1 MSAQAQADLAAATGA
16 AEDHVHGRFRGTVR
30 ADNDSLKFLTWQ
42 FHRCP
47 RWLLPPLLEA
57 LESPVGRHP
66 FVWHHANRQLIYQ
79 SIGRIARDDPEDHDV
94 IAATLAHLIGLPNGS
109 WNRDSF
115 ACAGFLLSRTDTAPG
130 LLDPDRIRRIAV
142 ECVRGNK
149 AAIGGGYTTSYLHVP
164 IVLVGLLR
172 HRRHD
177 PWTLVAGQDR
187 LADDLLSSTEAVI
200 DDMRRRFLRDD
211 RVGRYR
217 AILAEVCDWLRGE
230 GRNPD
235 ILIDLSNL
243 AGG

>member
-1 MSAQAQADLAAATGA
+1 
-16 AEDHVHGRFRGTVR
+16 
-30 ADNDSLKFLTWQ
+30 
-42 FHRCP
+42 
-47 RWLLPPLLEA
+47 
-57 LESPVGRHP
+57 
-66 FVWHHANRQLIYQ
+66 LIYQ
-79 SIGRIARDDPEDHDV
+79 SIGRIARDDPEDHEV
-94 IAATLAHLIGLPNGS
+94 IAATLTHLIGLPNGS

-115 ACAGFLLSRTDTAPG
+115 ACAGFLLSRTEAGPG
-130 LLDPDRIRRIAV
+130 FLDPDRIHRISL
-142 ECVRGNK
+142 ECVRGNR
-149 AAIGGGYTTSYLHVP
+149 AAIGGRYTSSYLYVP

-200 DDMRRRFLRDD
+200 DDMRRRFPGDQ

-217 AILAEVCDWLRGE
+217 AILAEVCDWLRGH